1 MEPNPLTDAESG
13 GTEATLAWYCLKS
26 QPKHEQIAARRLR
39 QMEGVEVFCPRLR
52 FKRPRGGGQMW
63 MTEALFPG
71 YLFARFEL
79 KQRGR
84 EIGWA
89 HGLRGIVHFGE
100 HHPPVPDSIIREL
113 RSTMGQEE
121 LAEVPTDPLPGSEVI
136 LTEGAFHGL
145 KAVVTQYLPAKE
157 RIRVLMTFMGHQME
171 IEVSAKAA
179 LSARRHPQARALSA

>member
-1 MEPNPLTDAESG
+1 MEHHPHPQPAP
-13 GTEATLAWYCLKS
+13 AWFCLKA

-39 QMEGVEVFCPRLR
+39 QMGEVEVFCPRIR

-71 YLFARFEL
+71 YLFARFDL
-79 KQRGR
+79 AARGR

-100 HHPPVPDSIIREL
+100 RHPPVPDAVIAEL
-113 RSTMGQEE
+113 RRTMGTDE
-121 LAEVPTDPLPGSEVI
+121 LAEISTEPAVGVEVT

-145 KAVVTQYLPAKE
+145 SAVVTRYLPARE
-157 RIRVLMTFMGHQME
+157 RIRVLLEFMGHQME
-171 IEVSAKAA
+171 IEVSAKSA
-179 LSARRHPQARALSA
+179 LTSRRHPSALPQP